1 VLPLSGL
8 FSFSKTSAVKI
19 AVFSEKAEPEGV
31 NEYYENKVAVVTGG
45 ASGIGLALSELILS
59 SGGRAVVIADLNAEK
74 LVTEVDRLKATH
86 PGKVLGCH
94 TDITEQ
100 ESVAAMIR
108 SAAEFGAGHIHFLF
122 NNAGLGLT
130 KSFDETSD
138 ADWKF
143 AFDVNFFGPLYGI
156 RAVLPIMRAQGGGH
170 IANTA
175 SGIGFAPMAY
185 QSMYSATKSALIGL
199 TGALRYELWD
209 ENIRLSTV
217 IPGTVDTP
225 IWEKA
230 GGAPDSAI
238 SAEQAARGILRGVA
252 ANERIVVVTEADRRG
267 AINAFHP
274 DRADAVDEYL
284 LSVARKRKRGETAV

>member
-1 VLPLSGL
+1 M
-8 FSFSKTSAVKI
+8 
-19 AVFSEKAEPEGV
+19 
-31 NEYYENKVAVVTGG
+31 NEYENKVAVVTGG
-45 ASGIGLALSELILS
+45 ASGIGLALSEQLLS
-59 SGGRAVVIADLNAEK
+59 YGAKAVVLADLNAEK
-74 LVTEVDRLKATH
+74 LGKECERLQAIH
-86 PGKVLGCH
+86 PGKVRACQ
-94 TDITEQ
+94 TDVTKQ
-100 ESVAAMIR
+100 ESIAVMIR
-108 SAAEFGAGHIHFLF
+108 SAVEFGAGQIDFLF
-122 NNAGLGLT
+122 NNAGLGLA
-130 KSFDETSD
+130 KSFDQASD
-138 ADWKF
+138 TDWKS
-143 AFDVNFFGPLYGI
+143 AFDINFYGPLYGI

-209 ENIRLSTV
+209 ENIRFSTI

-238 SAEQAARGILRGVA
+238 SAEQAARGILQGVA
-252 ANERIVVVTEADRRG
+252 ANERIVIITEADRKG

-274 DRADAVDEYL
+274 DRAKAMDDYL
-284 LSVARKRKRGETAV
+284 LNVAREKRRGETAV

>member
-1 VLPLSGL
+1 
-8 FSFSKTSAVKI
+8 
-19 AVFSEKAEPEGV
+19 V
-31 NEYYENKVAVVTGG
+31 NEYYENKVAVITGG
-45 ASGIGLALSELILS
+45 ASGIGLALSELLLS
-59 SGGRAVVIADLNAEK
+59 FDAKAVVLADLNAEK
-74 LVTEVDRLKATH
+74 LGKACERLAAIY
-86 PGKVLGCH
+86 PGKVLGCA
-94 TDITEQ
+94 TDATKQ

-108 SAAEFGAGHIHFLF
+108 SAAVFGAGNIHFLF

-130 KSFDETSD
+130 KSFDDASD

-143 AFDVNFFGPLYGI
+143 AFDINFFGPLYGI

-209 ENIRLSTV
+209 ENIRLSTI

-252 ANERIVVVTEADRRG
+252 ANERIVIVTEADRRG

-274 DRADAVDEYL
+274 DRAEAVDDYL